1 MSRAAALLVL
11 CATTFAGG
19 PPLRSKKVHKAIEA
33 LQPAV
38 VKIFGARGFRG
49 IYGYMTGVIVH
60 KSGLVITRRSVTI
73 EETPAISCHLH
84 NGRRYVGQIVRED
97 PLTRMVLIQ
106 LKGAKDETFPVAKLA
121 PTGTAKP
128 GQFVMLV
135 GNAYRVALGPERCA
149 VNFGLVSA
157 VTRLRMRER
166 HFSFD

>member
-19 PPLRSKKVHKAIEA
+19 PPLRSKKVHKAIAA